1 MESQLLIKKTPKYII
16 SITYALIALS
26 IFSCCSRPDYNVIIG
41 FLILLLRSHDASD
54 RKQFFTKAAL
64 QIILLSC
71 IIDIFWIVK
80 YTGLWRHGD
89 DTTDLWKSLTFIHNT
104 TYYFGFL
111 EFILK
116 LPLIYFYYKQ
126 FRFSN
131 SSIGDLFNIK
141 YSTQSLFR

>member
-64 QIILLSC
+64 HIILLSC

-141 YSTQSLFR
+141 YST